1 MALILFFVGSF
12 LGLIVS
18 AVQML
23 FHNASIWQAFGT
35 YCTFSL
41 AIPFFVGIFAYALS
55 NLRKMERDEENPY
68 GFNEA

>member
-23 FHNASIWQAFGT
+23 FRNASIWQAFGT

-41 AIPFFVGIFAYALS
+41 AIPFFVGILAYALS
-55 NLRKMERDEENPY
+55 NLRQMERDEENPY